1 MVTRIHTKATIA
13 SRRAMS
19 LQPVRGIAESH
30 DVAPGCPTLADE
42 EENQRLRWRIGRVLI
57 RCTSRTHIMMQ
68 DNCATAGVR
77 VRYIDIGPQSLL
89 GWHDVGRISAG
100 RSI

>member
-1 MVTRIHTKATIA
+1 
-13 SRRAMS
+13 MS
-19 LQPVRGIAESH
+19 LQPVRWIAESH

-57 RCTSRTHIMMQ
+57 RCTSRTQVMMH

-77 VRYIDIGPQSLL
+77 VEIMRR
-89 GWHDVGRISAG
+89 VGGHTTNRPGQGAG
-100 RSI
+100 NRFHERRQPARSRDAR

>member
-77 VRYIDIGPQSLL
+77 VEIMRRVGGHTTNRPGQGAGPEP
-89 GWHDVGRISAG
+89 
-100 RSI
+100 